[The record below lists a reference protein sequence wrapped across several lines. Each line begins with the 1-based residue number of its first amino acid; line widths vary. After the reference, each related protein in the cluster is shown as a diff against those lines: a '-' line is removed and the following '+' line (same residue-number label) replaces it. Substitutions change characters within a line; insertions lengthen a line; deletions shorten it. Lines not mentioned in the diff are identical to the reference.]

1 MIFAGNFSGGFREVA
16 SVSPLRGLIV
26 RYTYDSFVGNE
37 SPAPGRQLRARR
49 QNHLWRRTSS
59 GKERPGLRLPA
70 SCTSWPTFS
79 RATMAERCAK
89 DAFPH
94 RDVIHEC
101 GGGHGGLE
109 ADAHV
114 SSALAAAQAAE
125 FYTSCES
132 PCVYHPET
140 PITAGWV
147 YDAGPTAR
155 CFRPWRSGSSGEGD
169 GFVHPN
175 HECVQSLLDRPSDL
189 ARMIGRAARGCALDP
204 LCRPPVPVSTQKL
217 RASGCAPRH
226 IHRNLSSVCAVG
238 EGGGERIGGGPSHAN
253 GGASP
258 SGGASIDLARAQVNG
273 MWDKCAARCVYSPD
287 APAAAG
293 WIYEPSHRCFR
304 AWYVSAADQ
313 FAHSGTLSPL
323 ADRSLPRL
331 HECLNQRRK
340 PAAQRIARISSEL
353 CGVCGEPQRRE
364 PCHELVR
371 RHLQTARQQQ
381 QQQQQMMTTTT
392 TPSKDT
398 ADADAAAAS
407 ARLYALDYDSVQA
420 KLAAEGRCRMPC
432 LPSLI
437 PSPLP
442 PKVPKRRGRSLPSG
456 EKSASAHNR
465 TRASS
470 PISPTATNSSSGGS
484 WIDEMLTRGGHATAA
499 AAAPSLSYSSLSS
512 SSSGF
517 DPSIALGSM
526 EQRWVSVPPV
536 WLGAMRLDWTSS
548 RTSARAARAAVLK
561 VWVAHVRRQLDLGA
575 ARASTCASRLL
586 QPRAPRTTGFIELSD
601 AREQMHKN
609 KFVVSDALYIAHVL
623 GRALVEP
630 HVSDSRLGNERPT
643 SSSAV
648 SASAASAAAFAV
660 SSAVAASAA
669 ANAPSAATVNTG
681 TGTGTDAAART
692 EPSGVEAGGGSAGK
706 ELDDTTAVAA
716 RSSEDTAEEE
726 AEAAADARA
735 AAARASAAA
744 ASAAA
749 DSAALADADQD
760 GARRFS
766 GLVLR
771 HYWDLEPLCARF
783 DLVPRA
789 VYNRYKRGGH
799 VVVAPREANRGI
811 GLWRLHSRAAVQR
824 AFGGAGRARTI
835 EIKGMWRSV
844 TNTEAL
850 RDATLPY
857 QGVPLRPSSWEL
869 NPAYELLA
877 LTLIHGLMD
886 PEANG
891 RFLAVQWRSEDWQKQ
906 VRGGASAA
914 AAPDAL
920 RPCAQWAAARI
931 KAEMAKHNLTEAF
944 LATDLRGGASGTYAT
959 GAAQADALRV
969 LHRAV
974 PSMRNERLRA
984 FLDAIPDAGVRANL
998 ETAIC
1003 LKATAMLATTG
1014 RCKSCGHARRCAK
1027 MSSAF
1032 GHYIV
1037 ERRKTFMRPTE
1048 PLF

>member
-1 MIFAGNFSGGFREVA
+1 MIFAGNFSGGLREVA

-340 PAAQRIARISSEL
+340 PAAQRIARISAEL
-353 CGVCGEPQRRE
+353 CGVRQPAARAVPRVGSTSPPDRQAAAAAA
-364 PCHELVR
+364 
-371 RHLQTARQQQ
+371 TADDDDDDDAIE
-381 QQQQQMMTTTT
+381 
-392 TPSKDT
+392 DT

-407 ARLYALDYDSVQA
+407 ARLYALDYDSVQ
-420 KLAAEGRCRMPC
+420 
-432 LPSLI
+432 
-437 PSPLP
+437 
-442 PKVPKRRGRSLPSG
+442 RSLRQG
-456 EKSASAHNR
+456 DTEC
-465 TRASS
+465 RAC
-470 PISPTATNSSSGGS
+470 
-484 WIDEMLTRGGHATAA
+484 
-499 AAAPSLSYSSLSS
+499 SLSS
-512 SSSGF
+512 PPPPQVRSAADAVYRPARRALRAQSHPCQQPNLSNSDELLF
-517 DPSIALGSM
+517 RWIVDRRDAHARRPTSRRRRARYSPTRPCPLLLGSI
-526 EQRWVSVPPV
+526 
-536 WLGAMRLDWTSS
+536 LRL
-548 RTSARAARAAVLK
+548 RSARWSSDGCPSHRFGWAPCASIGPRLAPRPVRPAAVLK
-561 VWVAHVRRQLDLGA
+561 VWVAHVRRRRSG
-575 ARASTCASRLL
+575 RREGVTCASRLL
-586 QPRAPRTTGFIELSD
+586 QPRAPHATGFIELSD

-735 AAARASAAA
+735 AA
-744 ASAAA
+744 
-749 DSAALADADQD
+749 L
-760 GARRFS
+760 
-766 GLVLR
+766 
-771 HYWDLEPLCARF
+771 
-783 DLVPRA
+783 
-789 VYNRYKRGGH
+789 
-799 VVVAPREANRGI
+799 
-811 GLWRLHSRAAVQR
+811 
-824 AFGGAGRARTI
+824 GR
-835 EIKGMWRSV
+835 
-844 TNTEAL
+844 
-850 RDATLPY
+850 
-857 QGVPLRPSSWEL
+857 
-869 NPAYELLA
+869 
-877 LTLIHGLMD
+877 
-886 PEANG
+886 
-891 RFLAVQWRSEDWQKQ
+891 
-906 VRGGASAA
+906 VR
-914 AAPDAL
+914 
-920 RPCAQWAAARI
+920 Q
-931 KAEMAKHNLTEAF
+931 
-944 LATDLRGGASGTYAT
+944 
-959 GAAQADALRV
+959 
-969 LHRAV
+969 
-974 PSMRNERLRA
+974 
-984 FLDAIPDAGVRANL
+984 
-998 ETAIC
+998 
-1003 LKATAMLATTG
+1003 
-1014 RCKSCGHARRCAK
+1014 RRCC
-1027 MSSAF
+1027 
-1032 GHYIV
+1032 GG
-1037 ERRKTFMRPTE
+1037 
-1048 PLF
+1048 